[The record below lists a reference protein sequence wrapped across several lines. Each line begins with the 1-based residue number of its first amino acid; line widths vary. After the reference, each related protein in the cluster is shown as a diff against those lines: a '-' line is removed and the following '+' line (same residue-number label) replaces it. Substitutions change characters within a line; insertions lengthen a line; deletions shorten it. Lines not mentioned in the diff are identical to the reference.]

1 VNDLNTFI
9 DTTRKFTA
17 PASMDT
23 LPSADHQQQVNYGVE
38 MARRAAEQQPLPPPQ
53 PMPPIVPVAN

>member
-1 VNDLNTFI
+1 VSDLNQFI
-9 DTTRKFTA
+9 DTTQKFTA

-23 LPSADHQQQVNYGVE
+23 VPSTDRSQQVNYGVE
-38 MARRAAEQQPLPPPQ
+38 MARRASQQQAPPPVT